1 MCVKQ
6 LLVLT
11 ALVSV
16 LGAAEA
22 RAQDRGGVRFGYNA
36 ATLSTDE
43 EGFDPK
49 VRSGLVVGLF
59 GVVPVNGMFAVQPE
73 FLYSQQGAKV
83 EDGSDKATLK
93 IDYVQ
98 VPVLGRIR
106 LGANSPAYLLVGPSF
121 GFRTRAESEFNGQTE
136 SFKDDVK
143 GNDVGL
149 VTGVSVY
156 SGMFVVDGR
165 YTWGL
170 MNIDDT
176 DDSAKTKNRVF
187 SVSAGIRF

>member
-1 MCVKQ
+1 VKKI
-6 LLVLT
+6 LVL
-11 ALVSV
+11 AAVVGV
-16 LGAAEA
+16 LGATEA

-43 EGFDPK
+43 QGFDPK
-49 VRSGLVVGLF
+49 VRSGFVVGLF

-98 VPVLGRIR
+98 IPVLGRIR
-106 LGANSPAYLLVGPSF
+106 LGANSPAFLLVGPSF
-121 GFRTRAESEFNGQTE
+121 GFRTRAEADFGGDTQ

-149 VTGVSVY
+149 VTGISVY

-176 DDSAKTKNRVF
+176 GDVSNTKNRVF

>member
-1 MCVKQ
+1 MKQ

-16 LGAAEA
+16 LGATEA

-36 ATLSTDE
+36 ATLTTNE
-43 EGFDPK
+43 TGFDPK
-49 VRSGLVVGLF
+49 TRSGFVVGFF
-59 GVVPVNGMFAVQPE
+59 GVLPVNAMFAVQPE

-93 IDYVQ
+93 IDYIQ
-98 VPVLGRIR
+98 IPVLARIR
-106 LGANSPAYLLVGPSF
+106 LGGGSPAHLLVGPSF
-121 GFRTRAESEFNGQTE
+121 GFRTRAETEFAGETMD
-136 SFKDDVK
+136 FKDEVD
-143 GNDVGL
+143 GNDVGF
-149 VTGVSVY
+149 VTGVSVNA
-156 SGMFVVDGR
+156 GMFVVDGR

-170 MNIDDT
+170 KNIAKSDPDT
-176 DDSAKTKNRVF
+176 AKNRVF

>member
-1 MCVKQ
+1 MKQ

-16 LGAAEA
+16 LGATEA

-59 GVVPVNGMFAVQPE
+59 GVVPVNAAFAVQPE
-73 FLYSQQGAKV
+73 FLFSQQGAKV

-98 VPVLGRIR
+98 IPVLGRIR
-106 LGANSPAYLLVGPSF
+106 LGANSPAFLLVGPSF
-121 GFRTRAESEFNGQTE
+121 GFRTRAESEFNGETQ
-136 SFKDDVK
+136 SFKNDVK
-143 GNDVGL
+143 GHDVGL
-149 VTGVSVY
+149 VTGISVY
-156 SGMFVVDGR
+156 SGMLVVDGR

-170 MNIDDT
+170 TNIDDT
-176 DDSAKTKNRVF
+176 GDIGNTKNRVF

>member
-1 MCVKQ
+1 MKQ

-16 LGAAEA
+16 LGATEA

-59 GVVPVNGMFAVQPE
+59 GVVPVNAAFAVQPE
-73 FLYSQQGAKV
+73 FLFSQQGAKV

-106 LGANSPAYLLVGPSF
+106 LGANSPAFLLVGPSF
-121 GFRTRAESEFNGQTE
+121 GFRTRAESEFNGETQ
-136 SFKDDVK
+136 SFKEDVK

-149 VTGVSVY
+149 VTGISVY
-156 SGMFVVDGR
+156 SGMFVIDGR

-170 MNIDDT
+170 MNIDDSG
-176 DDSAKTKNRVF
+176 DVGNTKNRVF

>member
-1 MCVKQ
+1 MRQ
-6 LLVLT
+6 ILVLAT
-11 ALVSV
+11 VIGV
-16 LGAAEA
+16 LGVTEA
-22 RAQDRGGVRFGYNA
+22 RAQDRGGVRLGYNA
-36 ATLSTDE
+36 ANLSTSE
-43 EGFDPK
+43 AGIDPK

-73 FLYSQQGAKV
+73 VLYSQQGARV

-98 VPVLGRIR
+98 IPVLGRIR
-106 LGANSPAYLLVGPSF
+106 LGARSPAYLLVGPSF
-121 GFRTRAESEFNGQTE
+121 GFRTRADMTFNDQTE

-143 GNDVGL
+143 GSDVGL
-149 VTGVSVY
+149 VTGISVY
-156 SGMFVVDGR
+156 SGRFVVDGR

-170 MNIDDT
+170 MNIDGT
-176 DDSAKTKNRVF
+176 RDSAKTKNRVL

>member
-1 MCVKQ
+1 VKQ

-11 ALVSV
+11 ALVGM
-16 LGAAEA
+16 LGATEA

-49 VRSGLVVGLF
+49 VRSGLVVALF
-59 GVVPVNGMFAVQPE
+59 SVVPVNGMFAVQPE
-73 FLYSQQGAKV
+73 FVFSQQGAKV

-93 IDYVQ
+93 IDYIQ
-98 VPVLGRIR
+98 IPVLGRIR
-106 LGANSPAYLLVGPSF
+106 LGAGSPAYLLVGPSF
-121 GFRTRAESEFNGQTE
+121 GFRTRAESEFNGQTQ

-143 GNDVGL
+143 GHDVGI
-149 VTGVSVY
+149 VTGVSVNA
-156 SGMFVVDGR
+156 GMFVVDGR

-170 MNIDDT
+170 TNIDDT
-176 DDSAKTKNRVF
+176 GDIGNTKNRVF

>member
-1 MCVKQ
+1 MKQ

-11 ALVSV
+11 AIVGMLGVS
-16 LGAAEA
+16 EA
-22 RAQDRGGVRFGYNA
+22 RAQDRGGVRIGYNA

-49 VRSGLVVGLF
+49 TRHGLVVGLF
-59 GVVPVNGMFAVQPE
+59 GVLPVNEMFAVQPE

-98 VPVLGRIR
+98 IPVLGRIR
-106 LGANSPAYLLVGPSF
+106 LGAGSPAFLLVGPSF

-136 SFKDDVK
+136 NFKDEVEST
-143 GNDVGL
+143 DVGL
-149 VTGVSVY
+149 VTGVTANV
-156 SGMFVVDGR
+156 GRWVVDGR

-170 MNIDDT
+170 KNIDKNEG
-176 DDSAKTKNRVF
+176 ANTKNRVL
-187 SVSAGIRF
+187 SLSAGIRF

>member
-1 MCVKQ
+1 MKQ

-16 LGAAEA
+16 LGATEA

-43 EGFDPK
+43 TGFDPK

-59 GVVPVNGMFAVQPE
+59 GVLPVNSTFAVQPE
-73 FLYSQQGAKV
+73 FIYSQQGAKV

-98 VPVLGRIR
+98 IPVLGRIR
-106 LGANSPAYLLVGPSF
+106 LGASSPAFLLVGPSF
-121 GFRTRAESEFNGQTE
+121 GFRTRAESDFNGETQ
-136 SFKDDVK
+136 SFKDEVK

-149 VTGVSVY
+149 VTGIAVY
-156 SGMFVVDGR
+156 SGMFVIDGR

-176 DDSAKTKNRVF
+176 GEIGTTKNRVF